1 MIDRREFFRLGGLS
15 VAGGLIACNSDGPKA
30 AQKLLRYAE
39 QQNEKLERGLI
50 FRHTSMDR
58 ARPGSKLAGR
68 AFPSYHISKQLPIWD
83 ESVRGVWKLEVTGA
97 VRRPLSFTI
106 DDLLKLRRTTQ
117 RVNHYCVEGW
127 TAVAIWSGVRVSEIA
142 RLVQPLPDAKYV
154 DFESFD
160 SGYHESWDIDSALHR
175 QTLIVYG
182 MDGHFLGANH
192 GAPARLHSP
201 IKLGYKSTKY
211 LTRVVFTPHKTGG
224 YWSDKGYEWYAGT

>member
-1 MIDRREFFRLGGLS
+1 MNRRRFIQLGGVS

-30 AQKLLRYAE
+30 AQKLLRLAE
-39 QQNEKLERGLI
+39 EQNERIERGII
-50 FRHTSMDR
+50 FRHSSMDR
-58 ARPGSKLAGR
+58 VRKGARNAGR
-68 AFPSYHISKQLPIWD
+68 AFPKYFISKQMPVWD
-83 ESVRGVWKLEVTGA
+83 EKVRGVWQLEVTGA
-97 VRRPLSFTI
+97 VKRPVSLTV
-106 DDLLKLRRTTQ
+106 DDLLKLRRTTH

-127 TAVAIWSGVRVSEIA
+127 TAVAVWSGVRLSEIA
-142 RLVQPLPDAKYV
+142 RLVEPTPDANYV

-160 SGYHESWDIDSALHR
+160 SGYHESWDIDSAMHR

-182 MDGHFLGANH
+182 MDGHLLGADH